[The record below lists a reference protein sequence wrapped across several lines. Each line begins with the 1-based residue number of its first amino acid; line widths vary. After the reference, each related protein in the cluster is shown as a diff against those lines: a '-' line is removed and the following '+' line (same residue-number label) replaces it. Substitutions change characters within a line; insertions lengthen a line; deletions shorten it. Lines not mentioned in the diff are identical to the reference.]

1 MCRMKDAA
9 ATPIEIEIDHAVF
22 KTVADTGEAEPTW
35 AGGALPEPL
44 FDVQLCFRTAI
55 GSL

>member
-9 ATPIEIEIDHAVF
+9 ATPIEIEVDHAVF

-44 FDVQLCFRTAI
+44 FDVQLCCRTATRA
-55 GSL
+55 L